1 MGLPSSD
8 FVVDLLFFPPLA
20 NEREKEK
27 NTVGGSLIG
36 HLRSSVSPLFSP
48 FTLSAAS
55 EIWILRYDLMI
66 SF

>member
-8 FVVDLLFFPPLA
+8 FVVELLFFSPFGK
-20 NEREKEK
+20 REKKKK

-36 HLRSSVSPLFSP
+36 HLRSSVSPPFSP